1 MDCHVLFHWDLVP
14 INSGN
19 KTQCYV
25 WSASVRYNRRGCCLY
40 MTSNNVFSHFFRE
53 QRLSSLNNRHWYE
66 CFIISIYRFC
76 MDNIHIFPLSNILQK
91 LWCLLNS
98 LHLWIIIYYITSVNV
113 TVIIFIKILFIAVSP
128 PIIHTTGNVTDMY
141 KRPGDS
147 VSIRC
152 QVYGNPSPSVRWSL
166 AGQPLVISSVDAD
179 RVKVS

>member
-1 MDCHVLFHWDLVP
+1 
-14 INSGN
+14 
-19 KTQCYV
+19 
-25 WSASVRYNRRGCCLY
+25 
-40 MTSNNVFSHFFRE
+40 
-53 QRLSSLNNRHWYE
+53 
-66 CFIISIYRFC
+66 

-113 TVIIFIKILFIAVSP
+113 IVIVFIKILLIAVSP

-141 KRPGDS
+141 KRSGDS